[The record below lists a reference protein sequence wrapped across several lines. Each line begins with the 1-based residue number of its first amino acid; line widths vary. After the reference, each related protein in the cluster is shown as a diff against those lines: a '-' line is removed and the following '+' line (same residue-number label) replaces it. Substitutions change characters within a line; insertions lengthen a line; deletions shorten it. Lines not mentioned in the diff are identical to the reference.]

1 MFKNVIDIGD
11 IACDYDGFTA
21 EMSGMAKMKRLK
33 DKLAEK
39 EQHPCTG
46 KKEKKN
52 DMKR

>member
-1 MFKNVIDIGD
+1 MFKNIVDISD

-21 EMSGMAKMKRLK
+21 EMSGMAKMRRLK
-33 DKLAEK
+33 EKLAEK
-39 EQHPCTG
+39 EEHSVKG

>member
-1 MFKNVIDIGD
+1 MFKNVIDMGD

-21 EMSGMAKMKRLK
+21 GMSGMAKMKRLK
-33 DKLAEK
+33 EKLAEK
-39 EQHPCTG
+39 EKHQGTG

>member
-1 MFKNVIDIGD
+1 MFKNVVDISD
-11 IACDYDGFTA
+11 IVCDYDGFTA
-21 EMSGMAKMKRLK
+21 GMSGMAKMKRLK

-39 EQHPCTG
+39 EKHPSTG

>member
-1 MFKNVIDIGD
+1 MFKNIVDISD

-39 EQHPCTG
+39 EKHSGTC